1 MFFFRA
7 IQSQLNLYQRNFLL
21 DMNNV
26 QCTWRGIN
34 SNGSTFF
41 MWYFHNPH
49 SFFCISEATF
59 VSKPH
64 LHDQRWY
71 CPRAHTSVMFPF
83 WFVVFPL
90 LNANIGES
98 LVLEASSCINSRCS
112 FSYQSSVGLKLRFRC
127 WKRKSDELSCGI
139 NTRTY
144 KISHYY
150 FTF

>member
-1 MFFFRA
+1 MT
-7 IQSQLNLYQRNFLL
+7 
-21 DMNNV
+21 
-26 QCTWRGIN
+26 CT
-34 SNGSTFF
+34 TFF

-49 SFFCISEATF
+49 SFFCILEATF

-64 LHDQRWY
+64 LHNQGWY
-71 CPRAHTSVMFPF
+71 CTRAHTSVMFPF

-127 WKRKSDELSCGI
+127 WKRKLDELSCGI

-144 KISHYY
+144 KISHYS
-150 FTF
+150 FTFYISNFFNIPI